1 MVTHFIAGEYVQST
15 GNIVHEVVNPA
26 TGEVVDTVP
35 RGTVEDVNAAVQAAA
50 DAFPGW
56 WDTPAAKRGAIL
68 YKAVEAIRAN
78 VEELAHWL
86 TCEQGKP
93 LTESQMEIHRFAHT
107 IEHYAGLAK
116 NLRGGYVPN
125 LDEQAHGLILKRP
138 YGVCAAIVPW
148 NFPVSLM
155 GNKVGPALVAGN
167 TMVVK
172 PAETTPLTDLRVIEL
187 MTRAGLPPGVLNCV
201 TGQGSVVGQAL
212 IEHPLVAKIGFT
224 GSTEVGRR
232 VMAAAAKTIKRITL
246 ELGGSDP
253 IIVCDDADIDQAV
266 SAASVGRFFNCG
278 QACLAIK
285 RIFVFEQVA
294 NEFTDKLVAKVN
306 KLTVGP
312 GTDPSVRLGP
322 LHTPGQRAE
331 IEAQVQ
337 DAVDRGATV
346 LSGGRRPEGVKY
358 EKGNFYLPTVLA
370 DVDPDSKV
378 MAEEVFG
385 PAVPIVPVK
394 DLDEAITRANNSIFG
409 LGSSIWTRDLNKATR
424 AAERLEAGYTW
435 INSVTK
441 IYDELPF
448 GGFKQSGVGQEHGIE
463 AIDHYMATKSVVV
476 KVSE

>member
-1 MVTHFIAGEYVQST
+1 MATHFIAGEFVKSS
-15 GNIVHEVVNPA
+15 GMAAHEVLNPA
-26 TGEVVDTVP
+26 TGEVIETVP
-35 RGTVEDVNAAVQAAA
+35 RGTVADVNDAVQAAA

-56 WDTPAAKRGAIL
+56 WDTPAARRGKIL
-68 YKAVEAIRAN
+68 YDAVRAIRQN
-78 VEELAHWL
+78 VEELANLL

-93 LTESQMEIHRFAHT
+93 LAEARMEIHRFAHT

-125 LDEQAHGLILKRP
+125 LDEKAHGLIIKRP

-167 TMVVK
+167 TMVIK
-172 PAETTPLTDLRVIEL
+172 PAETTPLTDLRVIQL
-187 MTRAGLPPGVLNCV
+187 MTGAGVPPGVLNVV
-201 TGQGSVVGQAL
+201 TGQGSIVGQAL
-212 IEHPLVAKIGFT
+212 IEHPQVAKVGFT
-224 GSTEVGRR
+224 GSTDVGRQ
-232 VMAAAAKTIKRITL
+232 VMRSAANTIKRVTL

-253 IIVCDDADIDQAV
+253 VIVCDDADIDQAV

-285 RIFVFEQVA
+285 RIFVFEAVA
-294 NEFTDKLVAKVN
+294 AEFTDKLVAKVN

-312 GTDPSVRLGP
+312 GAEAGVRLGP
-322 LHTPGQRAE
+322 LHTAGQRAE
-331 IEAQVQ
+331 VEEQVQ
-337 DAVDRGATV
+337 DAVSRGATV
-346 LSGGRRPEGVKY
+346 LTGGRRPEGEQY
-358 EKGNFYLPTVLA
+358 ERGNFYLPTVLA
-370 DVDPDSKV
+370 DVDPDARV
-378 MAEEVFG
+378 LTEEVFG
-385 PAVPIVPVK
+385 PAVPVVPVK
-394 DLDEAITRANNSIFG
+394 DLDEAIERANSSIFG
-409 LGSSIWTRDLNKATR
+409 LGSSIWTRDLDRATR

-448 GGFKQSGVGQEHGIE
+448 GGFKQSGLGQEHGIE

-476 KVSE
+476 KRGE

>member
-1 MVTHFIAGEYVQST
+1 MATHFINSEYVQST
-15 GNIVHEVVNPA
+15 GSSIHEVVNPA
-26 TGEVVDTVP
+26 TGEVVDTTP
-35 RGTVEDVNAAVQAAA
+35 RGTVEDVNTAVQAAA

-78 VEELAHWL
+78 VAELAHLL

-93 LTESQMEIHRFAHT
+93 LAEAQMEIHRFAHT

-116 NLRGGYVPN
+116 NLRGGYIPN
-125 LDEQAHGLILKRP
+125 LDEKAHGLILKRP

-187 MTRAGLPPGVLNCV
+187 MSRAGLPAGVLNCV

-212 IEHPLVAKIGFT
+212 IEHPQVAKIGFT
-224 GSTEVGRR
+224 GSTEVGRQ
-232 VMAAAAKTIKRITL
+232 VMASAAKTIKRVTL

-253 IIVCDDADIDQAV
+253 LIVCDDADIDQAV

-285 RIFVFEQVA
+285 RIFVFEAVA
-294 NEFTDKLVAKVN
+294 DEFAAKLVAKVK

-312 GTDPSVRLGP
+312 GLEAGSRLGP

-337 DAVDRGATV
+337 DAVERGAK
-346 LSGGRRPEGVKY
+346 LLAGGRRPEGTQY
-358 EKGNFYLPTVLA
+358 ERGNFYLPTVLA
-370 DVDPDSKV
+370 KVAPDSR
-378 MAEEVFG
+378 MLTEEVFG

-394 DLDEAITRANNSIFG
+394 DLDEALARANSSIFG
-409 LGSSIWTRDLNKATR
+409 LGSSIWTRDLNKAMR

-435 INSVTK
+435 INSVAK

-463 AIDHYMATKSVVV
+463 AIDHYMATKAVVV
-476 KVSE
+476 KTQ